1 MMIAPVRR
9 NDAGL
14 VTFGVP
20 PRLLSSGR
28 AAPLRYFPKA
38 PFKWD
43 YVLFP
48 SQETLT
54 PTDGVLLILGYCPRS
69 G

>member
-1 MMIAPVRR
+1 MIAPVRR

-38 PFKWD
+38 PIR
-43 YVLFP
+43 
-48 SQETLT
+48 
-54 PTDGVLLILGYCPRS
+54 GCPRS
-69 G
+69 C